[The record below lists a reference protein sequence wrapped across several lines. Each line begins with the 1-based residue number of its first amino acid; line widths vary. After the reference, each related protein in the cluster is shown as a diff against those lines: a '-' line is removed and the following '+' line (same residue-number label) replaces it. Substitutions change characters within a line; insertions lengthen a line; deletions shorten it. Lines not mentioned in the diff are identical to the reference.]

1 MEIGRLLTAM
11 VTPFDSEGR
20 VDYALAGRLA
30 LSLLN
35 SGSEGV
41 VVAGTTGEAP
51 TLSQEEKLR
60 LFSEVKSAVADRGA
74 VVAGIGTYNT
84 SESVEQAREAARTGV
99 DGLLITTPYYSKPPQ
114 EGLFRHF
121 EAVATAAQIPCIIY
135 NIPGRTGINVT
146 AETQVRIA
154 QVPNIT
160 GVKEASGDLD
170 QIARI
175 IEEAPST
182 YRVWSGDD
190 QMTLPILGLGG
201 YGVICVVSHLVGIQ
215 VRDMIRVHVDG
226 RVEEAARIH
235 RRLLPLMKT
244 LMTAAGNPVPVK
256 YALNQVGFPAGGFRL
271 PLVEP
276 DAAAAE
282 KVMAEVRRQRIDLA
296 VTV

>member
-11 VTPFDSEGR
+11 LTPFDSEGQ
-20 VDYALAGRLA
+20 VDYVQAKRLA
-30 LSLLN
+30 LALLD

-51 TLSQEEKLR
+51 TLSHDEKLR
-60 LFSEVKSAVADRGA
+60 LFAEVKSAVGDRGA
-74 VVAGIGTYNT
+74 VLAGTSTYNT
-84 SESVEQAREAARTGV
+84 AESVELSRQAERTGV
-99 DGLLITTPYYSKPPQ
+99 DGLLLTTPYYSKPPQ
-114 EGLFRHF
+114 EGIFRHF
-121 EAVATAAQIPCIIY
+121 EAIANAVSIPCVIY

-146 AETQVRIA
+146 ADTQLRIA
-154 QVPNIT
+154 QIPNVI

-170 QIARI
+170 QIARL
-175 IEEAPST
+175 IEEAPA
-182 YRVWSGDD
+182 YRIWSGDD
-190 QMTLPILGLGG
+190 QLTLPILSLGG
-201 YGVICVVSHLVGIQ
+201 YGVICVVSHLVGLQMRDLIQ
-215 VRDMIRVHVDG
+215 AHVDG
-226 RVEEAARIH
+226 RVDEAARVH

-256 YALNQVGFPAGGFRL
+256 YALNQVGFPVGGFRL